1 METFK
6 YRLRHRPAQPGFES
20 LLEDQEELFKLRLE
34 LSKSVKTEEWSMKD
48 LDEALKELKAGKC
61 RDPDGLI
68 REIFK
73 EEVLGEDLKK
83 SMLILFNKIK
93 RTRIFPS
100 FMRKT
105 NISAIYKGRG
115 EVTDLESDR
124 GIFLVSLFRTILMK
138 MIYKEYHPV
147 IDHSMSDSN
156 IGARKNKNIR
166 NHIFIVNSIIHDVL
180 SKKGNKP
187 IDIMILDYKQMFDS
201 ECLYECL
208 NDVYEAG
215 VKDDTFAMLYE
226 ANRINEVAVQ
236 TPNGLSEREV
246 FKEIVMQG
254 DVLAPLISSLQV
266 DTMGKECL
274 EEGKHLYYFK
284 EKVPIPALGMVDDL
298 LTISECGYKTTL
310 MNKYINS
317 KTGMKKLQFGPSKC
331 IKMHIGKT
339 CNEALCKEMD
349 VGGWKVKVETDI
361 KTGEASRHE
370 YFAGQENMKEKEE
383 QMYLGDLLSA
393 NGSHAKNVLHRKDK
407 GLGAT
412 NSIMQILK
420 STPYGKYYFEVALI
434 LRESLFLSSLL
445 LNSEAWVNISDT
457 DIRKL
462 EQADEILLSKILDC
476 EANTNNVFK
485 YLELGVK
492 PVRFELMKRK
502 ILYLQYILQQEKQ
515 SMIYKV
521 FEATLKDPLKN
532 DFVSICKK
540 YLEDLNINLSFEDIK
555 NLSKWKL
562 KKILKDKIEL
572 AAFKYLIRLKNSP
585 SRDGRMSKVGN
596 IQYEKLEMQQYLYEN
611 TKTNISQFIAKARAK
626 TLDIKTHKS
635 WKYDDRAC
643 SGCDKREESGD
654 EILTCEAFGQYGENQ
669 VIPAYSWFYENK
681 TSDMIYCAK
690 VMMERMKMRKRILEN
705 G

>member
-1 METFK
+1 
-6 YRLRHRPAQPGFES
+6 
-20 LLEDQEELFKLRLE
+20 
-34 LSKSVKTEEWSMKD
+34 
-48 LDEALKELKAGKC
+48 
-61 RDPDGLI
+61 
-68 REIFK
+68 
-73 EEVLGEDLKK
+73 
-83 SMLILFNKIK
+83 
-93 RTRIFPS
+93 
-100 FMRKT
+100 
-105 NISAIYKGRG
+105 
-115 EVTDLESDR
+115 
-124 GIFLVSLFRTILMK
+124 
-138 MIYKEYHPV
+138 
-147 IDHSMSDSN
+147 
-156 IGARKNKNIR
+156 
-166 NHIFIVNSIIHDVL
+166 
-180 SKKGNKP
+180 
-187 IDIMILDYKQMFDS
+187 
-201 ECLYECL
+201 
-208 NDVYEAG
+208 
-215 VKDDTFAMLYE
+215 
-226 ANRINEVAVQ
+226 
-236 TPNGLSEREV
+236 
-246 FKEIVMQG
+246 
-254 DVLAPLISSLQV
+254 
-266 DTMGKECL
+266 
-274 EEGKHLYYFK
+274 
-284 EKVPIPALGMVDDL
+284 
-298 LTISECGYKTTL
+298 
-310 MNKYINS
+310 
-317 KTGMKKLQFGPSKC
+317 
-331 IKMHIGKT
+331 
-339 CNEALCKEMD
+339 
-349 VGGWKVKVETDI
+349 
-361 KTGEASRHE
+361 
-370 YFAGQENMKEKEE
+370 
-383 QMYLGDLLSA
+383 
-393 NGSHAKNVLHRKDK
+393 
-407 GLGAT
+407 
-412 NSIMQILK
+412 MQILK

-669 VIPAYSWFYENK
+669 VIPAYSWFHENK
-681 TSDMIYCAK
+681 TSDMIYCSK